1 MVISSNWFIGF
12 DSVQFVFYLFDLCS
26 LLKRTK
32 SMGWKHQISPSE
44 LKHSNADLHLF
55 HESVAYFRV

>member
-1 MVISSNWFIGF
+1 
-12 DSVQFVFYLFDLCS
+12 
-26 LLKRTK
+26 
-32 SMGWKHQISPSE
+32 MGWKHQISPSE